1 MIKVRDTFEK
11 TCVELNREP
20 KSIMENTL
28 KQKYEGLVDTSYYEE
43 CEVEFSP
50 ETIEAINEIDSLFD
64 SQE

>member
-11 TCVELNREP
+11 TCLELKREP

-28 KQKYEGLVDTSYYEE
+28 KQKEDLVDTSYYEE

-50 ETIEAINEIDSLFD
+50 ETIEAINEIDNLFS